1 MNPFPTVRG
10 YIWYRPSLHLGMKRD
25 DERDLEQGQEYLKD
39 TNVLWIF
46 LEFLSLTSKEL
57 LMVVAFSSQ
66 LAL

>member
-10 YIWYRPSLHLGMKRD
+10 CIRYRPSLHLGVKRD
-25 DERDLEQGQEYLKD
+25 DKRDLEQGQEYLQD
-39 TNVLWIF
+39 VNVLWIF

-57 LMVVAFSSQ
+57 FMLVAFSSQ

>member
-1 MNPFPTVRG
+1 
-10 YIWYRPSLHLGMKRD
+10 MKRD

-57 LMVVAFSSQ
+57 FMVVAFSSQ